1 MPIRLN
7 VTIETELY
15 HRLKQEL
22 PPKKIS
28 AFISQAVRAR
38 LQPDRAT
45 LDAAYKAASKEP
57 WRRRLARDWGV
68 TEAEGWPE

>member
-1 MPIRLN
+1 MPIERN
-7 VTIETELY
+7 LY

-22 PPKKIS
+22 PTKTIS
-28 AFISQAVRAR
+28 AFISQAGRAR

-57 WRRRLARDWGV
+57 WRRRLARDWRT
-68 TEAEGWPE
+68 TETEGWPA